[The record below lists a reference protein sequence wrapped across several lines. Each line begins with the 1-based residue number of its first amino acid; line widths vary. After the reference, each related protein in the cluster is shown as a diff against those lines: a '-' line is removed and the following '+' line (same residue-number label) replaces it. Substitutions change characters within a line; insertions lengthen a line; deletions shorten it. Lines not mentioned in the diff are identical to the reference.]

1 MSIQILFPSLF
12 ALRVACFLFSFFI
25 VVFCWLTAQ
34 RQRAQ
39 WYTNECAVNEKS
51 IVIIKSSWNR
61 KSNMVYFDRTKFI
74 IYRPIWS
81 LSTTVQSVLMFWFFF
96 RKYTIFL
103 NTAQTKK
110 KHTQRMTH
118 TRFMQ
123 KLIYIAEDSVR
134 FLCVSSL
141 LIYALFPHY
150 TQHIYHALR
159 YISIYI
165 VYIYI

>member
-1 MSIQILFPSLF
+1 
-12 ALRVACFLFSFFI
+12 
-25 VVFCWLTAQ
+25 
-34 RQRAQ
+34 
-39 WYTNECAVNEKS
+39 
-51 IVIIKSSWNR
+51 
-61 KSNMVYFDRTKFI
+61 
-74 IYRPIWS
+74 
-81 LSTTVQSVLMFWFFF
+81 
-96 RKYTIFL
+96 
-103 NTAQTKK
+103 
-110 KHTQRMTH
+110 MTH

-165 VYIYI
+165 VYIYIQHVLYSTNDKLARSASREISTQTASIFQLAPKSATKSRKTLSAFAVCVCVCFIYMSTLSTSTLTLRLVFFFCCLFFFFLLQLHFF